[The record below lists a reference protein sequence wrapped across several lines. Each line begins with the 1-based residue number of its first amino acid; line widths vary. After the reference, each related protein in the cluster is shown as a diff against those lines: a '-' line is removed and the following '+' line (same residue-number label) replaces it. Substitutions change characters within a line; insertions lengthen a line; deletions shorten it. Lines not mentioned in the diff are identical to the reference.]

1 MSGAKF
7 GKFKAKFRKD
17 KKHFG
22 GSAGQ
27 GKGPGSNH
35 GKSETKKTIQDCC
48 YFIPTAK
55 QSHDFQQNT
64 EFILNHIKETMEYG
78 ADIAQALKELQPCD
92 TNLWKPTLD
101 VSTLQDAKLKEQEQR
116 QFDFQFQ
123 EDYKMYKKREV
134 AYQLNLTKV
143 HALLLGRCTKGMKER
158 LKTRKDWELQ
168 TSKDPLELLRAI
180 KEEAM
185 SYQDHKYPAAIVL
198 NAMSNL
204 LNCKQQTGES
214 LQDYTSRFKNF
225 RDVMIS
231 QMGGP
236 LVVTKMVEAQS
247 GYLSG
252 DPAKVK
258 EAQGKAQKE
267 FLAHMYLHNADH
279 TKYGTLLK
287 TLGTQYSLGNDQYP
301 KTITEATAVL
311 SNHEFDPTYKANQKK
326 ADNNKVT
333 TGDSTKTE
341 KTKGDEVNL
350 SFAQMEGKCYCCGK
364 PGHKSPQCRHKDKP
378 KDQWAINKAKATEN
392 TSFAQPAESTTTP
405 PAPASNAQPSTQSP
419 STQSV
424 GWIGAHIQCFQNQ
437 DMREWIL
444 LDNQSS
450 VTIFCNP
457 RMVSNIRE
465 GPEVMKLFTNGGT
478 LETNLK
484 ADLPNWGE
492 VWYHPK
498 AITNIFSYAEMADRY
513 RVTYDSKDQDAFIV
527 HLPNNKQVRFE
538 RMTLMNLYVHKPK
551 PTMDSSHSLPASQ
564 FLTTV
569 EENKTFYTQRQFER
583 AKRARELYHA
593 LGTPSLNDF
602 KAIIRM
608 NAISNNPVTS
618 EDIKCAEKIFG
629 PDIGGLKGKT
639 TRRTPAPVVNDQL
652 EIPKE
657 LITAQKEVTLS
668 MDGMKVNGL
677 YFLTTI
683 SHNLYYRTAQWVPH
697 QTSEVYHDTLLQV
710 LRVYTLAGFKVTTI
724 HCDNEFQPLLN
735 TLATEFH
742 IHLNFANPQEH
753 VPAAERNNRV
763 IKERVRATY
772 HRLPYTH
779 LPRLMVK
786 LLVSESAKKLN
797 FFPAKYGV
805 SPYYSPRMI
814 LHQRHLD
821 FAKHCQYAFGAYVQ
835 AHEEPNPSNT
845 NAPRTLDCIYLRY
858 NDNLQG
864 GHQLLHLPTNSL
876 ITRGTVTP
884 VPITPAIIKQVHAL
898 ALQEQ
903 MPTGLKLANRTGH
916 LFYDTAW
923 IAGVDY
929 DEDAFEDEQDEDYN
943 TEDEESTEDETE
955 VDEVDLD
962 DMTQDEV
969 EEETINFEEE
979 SNPSNGNEEEE
990 QIPEEE
996 EVHDEEGLEEPEEPE
1011 EEDPDGGD
1019 NHWHYVTRSGR
1030 GIKTPARYAMA
1041 QLAYKQQFYQ
1051 EEDAKTLA
1059 IIMCQVQEKVNTPHG
1074 TKGHQFIQT
1083 YSLMKAVKKFG
1094 GKAKQAALDE
1104 MKQLHDRVVFE
1115 PISLSEMD
1123 PMEKKRALE
1132 SLMFLTEKRDGRI
1145 KARACANGSTQ
1156 REYIDRDDAASPTAA
1171 TDSILITGTIDAKQ
1185 GRDVMTADIPNA
1197 FVQTNIDEKKVG
1209 HRVIMKIRGPLV
1221 DLLLELDA
1229 PTYAPFVIQEGKSKV
1244 VYVRMVKALYGLII
1258 ASLLYYKKFK
1268 KDIETIGFKVN
1279 PYDPCVANRVVNGKQ
1294 HTVTWHVDDLKSSH
1308 VDPKVNDTFLEWLKK
1323 KYADDNIGEVKVTRG
1338 QKHDYL
1344 AMILDYSIPG
1354 VLKVDM
1360 TAYVKSMV
1368 DEFPEKLDGKGKFPW
1383 TENLFKVDPDS
1394 KKLKPE
1400 KAKVFHT
1407 FVMKGMFLCKR
1418 GRQDIQ
1424 PGIAFLSTRTQNP
1437 TESDWKKLLKLMSF
1451 LKATQDEVTSMSA
1464 DDTQTIQWHVDA
1476 AFAVHEDYR
1485 SHTGATMT
1493 LGKGTICSVSTKQ
1506 KVNTRSSTEAELVGL
1521 DDVLSK
1527 VQWTKNFIQAQG
1539 FQVKTVVYR
1548 DNTSSMKLEE
1558 NGRASASKR
1567 TRHFNIKYF
1576 YITDLIERGEVEIEY
1591 CPTDAM
1597 LADFMTKPLVG
1608 TKFILFRQQ
1617 VMNKT

>member
-1 MSGAKF
+1 MTKE
-7 GKFKAKFRKD
+7 R
-17 KKHFG
+17 KHFG
-22 GSAGQ
+22 ASGAS
-27 GKGPGSNH
+27 GKGQTII
-35 GKSETKKTIQDCC
+35 KSKSDTKKTLQDCC

-55 QSHDFQQNT
+55 QAHDFHQTT
-64 EFILNHIKETMEYG
+64 EFIINHIRETLEYG
-78 ADIAQALKELQPCD
+78 ADIAEALKDLKPVD
-92 TNLWKPTLD
+92 TTLWKPKLEM
-101 VSTLQDAKLKEQEQR
+101 STLQDDKEKEQDQR
-116 QFDFQFQ
+116 QLDFQFQ
-123 EDYKMYKKREV
+123 EDYKLYKKRDV

-158 LKTRKDWELQ
+158 LKTRKDWDLQ
-168 TSKDPLELLRAI
+168 TSKSPLELLKAI

-185 SYQDHKYPAAIVL
+185 NYQDHKYPPAIVL
-198 NAMSNL
+198 HALNNL
-204 LNCKQQTGES
+204 MTCKQQHGES
-214 LQDYTSRFKNF
+214 LQDYTSRFKSF

-236 LVVTKMVEAQS
+236 LVVTKLVEAQP
-247 GYLSG
+247 GYMSA
-252 DPAKVK
+252 DPAKLK

-279 TKYGTLLK
+279 TKYGTLL
-287 TLGTQYSLGNDQYP
+287 TLLGTQYSLGNDQYP
-301 KTITEATAVL
+301 KTLTEATAVL
-311 SNHEFDPTYKANQKK
+311 STHEFDPTYKAN
-326 ADNNKVT
+326 NNKKSDT
-333 TGDSTKTE
+333 TKGTNTNGDSSKTD
-341 KTKGDEVNL
+341 KAKGDEVNL

-364 PGHKSPQCRHKDKP
+364 TGHKSPQCRHKDSKP
-378 KDQWAINKAKATEN
+378 KDQWAINKAKATEG
-392 TSFAQPAESTTTP
+392 TSFAQQATESTT
-405 PAPASNAQPSTQSP
+405 PAAATVPTTQPSTQS
-419 STQSV
+419 STTQSV
-424 GWIGAHIQCFQNQ
+424 GWVGAHIQCFQNQ

-457 RMVSNIRE
+457 KMVTNIRE

-492 VWYHPK
+492 VWYNPK
-498 AITNIFSYAEMADRY
+498 AITNIFSYAEMADKY
-513 RVTYDSKDQDAFIV
+513 RVTYDSKDHDSFIV
-527 HLPNNKQVRFE
+527 HLPNRQVKFE
-538 RMTLMNLYVHKPK
+538 RMPLMNLYVHKPK
-551 PTMDSSHSLPASQ
+551 LDSNHTLSAPQ

-569 EENKTFYTQRQFER
+569 EENKTFYTKRQFEK
-583 AKRARELYHA
+583 AKRARDLYHA

-618 EDIKCAEKIFG
+618 EDIKAAEKIFG

-639 TRRTPAPVVNDQL
+639 TRRTPVPVVDDQI
-652 EIPKE
+652 EIPRE

-683 SHNLYYRTAQWVPH
+683 SHNLYYRTAQWVPN
-697 QTSEVYHDTLLQV
+697 QTSEAYHDTLLQV

-735 TLATEFH
+735 TLATEYQ

-763 IKERVRATY
+763 IKERVRASY
-772 HRLPYTH
+772 HRLPYQH

-797 FFPAKYGV
+797 FFPAKHGV

-821 FAKHCQYAFGAYVQ
+821 YAKHCQYAFGTYVQ
-835 AHEEPNPSNT
+835 AHEEPSPSNT

-876 ITRGTVTP
+876 ITRRQVTP
-884 VPITPAIIKQVHAL
+884 VPITPAIINQVHAL
-898 ALQEQ
+898 ATQEQ
-903 MPTGLKLANRTGH
+903 MPKGLKLANRTGQ

-929 DEDAFEDEQDEDYN
+929 DEEAFEDDQDEDYD
-943 TEDEESTEDETE
+943 TEDDDDNDAEAEA
-955 VDEVDLD
+955 DEVDLD

-969 EEETINFEEE
+969 EEESVNFDEE
-979 SNPSNGNEEEE
+979 SNPSNGDEEEE
-990 QIPEEE
+990 EELQE
-996 EVHDEEGLEEPEEPE
+996 EAQVPDDPALQDEEGVDEPE
-1011 EEDPDGGD
+1011 EEPDPDGED

-1030 GIKTPARYAMA
+1030 GVRTPARYAMA
-1041 QLAYKQQFYQ
+1041 QLAYKQQFYH
-1051 EEDAKTLA
+1051 EEDAMVLA

-1094 GKAKQAALDE
+1094 SKAKQAALDE

-1115 PISLSEMD
+1115 PISLQDME
-1123 PMEKKRALE
+1123 PMEMKRALE

-1145 KARACANGSTQ
+1145 KARTCANGSTQ

-1197 FVQTNIDEKKVG
+1197 FVQTSIDEKKLG

-1229 PTYAPFVIQEGKSKV
+1229 STYAPFVVQEGKSKV
-1244 VYVRMVKALYGLII
+1244 IYVRMVKALYGLII

-1279 PYDPCVANRVVNGKQ
+1279 PYDPCVANRLVNGKQ

-1323 KYADDNIGEVKVTRG
+1323 KYADDNIGEVKATRG
-1338 QKHDYL
+1338 HKHDYL
-1344 AMILDYSIPG
+1344 AMILDYSTPG

-1360 TAYVKSMV
+1360 TSYVKSMV
-1368 DEFPEKLDGKGKFPW
+1368 EDFPEKIEGKGKFPW

-1400 KAKVFHT
+1400 RAKVFHT

-1437 TESDWKKLLKLMSF
+1437 TESDWKKLLKIMVF
-1451 LKATQDEVTSMSA
+1451 LKSTQDEVTSMSA